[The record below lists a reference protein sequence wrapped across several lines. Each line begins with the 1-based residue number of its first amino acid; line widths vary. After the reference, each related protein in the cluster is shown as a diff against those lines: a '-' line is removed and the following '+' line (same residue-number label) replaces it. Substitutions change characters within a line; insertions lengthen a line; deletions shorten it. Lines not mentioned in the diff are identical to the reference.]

1 MRKYLLLSLLFLLS
15 ISSAFAQVTTTSS
28 VSGTIVDE
36 KGQTLPGVTIVATHT
51 PTGTN
56 YSTVTRAD
64 GRYNIAN
71 MRVGGPYV
79 IKFSF
84 VGYNTYSEQN
94 VTLTLGQDFKL
105 SVKLEPNNMQLAEVK
120 ITATQNKVINS
131 SRTGAQE
138 IVTRSQIDRLPT
150 INRSIYDYTK
160 LTPSANGRSFGGRN
174 DSYNNLT
181 VDGALFNNSFGLS
194 STLGGQT
201 NSQPISLDAIEQ
213 IQVAVNPFD
222 VTLGRFAGTGIN
234 TVTKSGTNEFKG
246 TVYLY
251 KRTTGLQGT
260 HVGQG
265 IDVAKAP
272 IDYNQR
278 GLSLGGPIIK
288 NKLFFFVSGEQ
299 EREKDP
305 GTTYTALRPGQ
316 TPGGTVSQ
324 VSDTALLHLQNFL
337 LTKYGYNAG
346 PFEGYQLRT
355 QSDKITT
362 KLDWN
367 INDKNTLSVKYFYL
381 KSLRDVYPSNSGA
394 PFGNRQPGA
403 ATLPFF
409 SSFYTINNNFNIV
422 IGELNTRFSSSVANK
437 LTVGYQALRDFRS
450 SPGSTAFPLVDI
462 QSSSKDM
469 TAFGYEP
476 FTANNLLNTDIY
488 QLSDNVTI
496 YKGKHEINIGTSNE
510 LDHFKN
516 GFAPNY
522 NGAYIFSSLA
532 DFYNS
537 ANNGATTAN
546 QYSYRYSALP
556 DGSFP
561 FAKISAIT
569 VGLFVQDKW
578 QLNDRFKL
586 TYGLRADVPFYSVA
600 TQANPNALALA
611 FRDGVHLD
619 VSQFPKTRIQLSPR
633 AGFNYDV
640 NGDGS
645 TQVRGGL
652 GIFTGPTPYVWI
664 SNQASN
670 NGVQFGSYTIQPGK
684 AGILPTDPRLA
695 FNPDPNHNRP
705 TAGSAAANTQY
716 NLAVVD
722 PNFKNPKNFRADVAV
737 DQKLPWGIIGT
748 LEFMYSKDINGVY
761 MKNVALPSTGTPL
774 AGPDNR
780 LVYNASTLYPAIT
793 DPVTK
798 QNLNTAANPNISDAE
813 LMANTSKGYTY
824 NITAELQKTV
834 REFSF
839 TLAYTHSD
847 SRSVNDGGSI
857 AQSIWSQRPVS
868 GDPNSDV
875 TSYSNFYLPN
885 RIIGSISYRKEY
897 AKHLATS
904 VGLTYEAANA
914 GVASY
919 TYAGDLN
926 NDGVRGNDLI
936 YIPRTQS
943 DIVLVPD
950 NLNPAKG
957 PVDTRT
963 ADQIWQQLNDYI
975 NQDPYLSKHR
985 GQYAQRNGLLLPFFN
1000 QVNLNITQDIFVGT
1014 GKVKNT
1020 LQVEFN
1026 IINLGNLLDRNWGDY
1041 KYVNSTQFLSY
1052 KGQVAAGA
1060 DAGKPSFSF
1069 PYFNASNATPLTQT
1083 FGEGTSIAS
1092 RWQAQFG
1099 IRYIFN

>member
-1 MRKYLLLSLLFLLS
+1 MRKYLLLFIFSLSMFN
-15 ISSAFAQVTTTSS
+15 IVYGQVTTTSS
-28 VSGTIVDE
+28 MSGTVVDE
-36 KGQTLPGVTIVATHT
+36 KGQTLPGVTILAIHT

-56 YSTVTRAD
+56 YSTVSRPD
-64 GRYNIAN
+64 GRYNLAN
-71 MRVGGPYV
+71 LRVGGPYI

-84 VGYNTYSEQN
+84 LGYNPYTEPN
-94 VTLTLGQDFKL
+94 VMLTLGQDFKL
-105 SVKLEPNNMQLAEVK
+105 SVKLDPSNTQLQEVRV
-120 ITATQNKVINS
+120 TGTQNKVINN

-160 LTPSANGRSFGGRN
+160 LTPSANGQSFGGRN
-174 DSYNNLT
+174 NSFNSLT
-181 VDGALFNNSFGLS
+181 VDGALFNNSFGLA

-201 NSQPISLDAIEQ
+201 NSQPISLDAIDQ

-246 TVYLY
+246 TAYYY
-251 KRTTGLQGT
+251 KRTTGLQGS
-260 HVGQG
+260 HVGEG

-278 GLSLGGPIIK
+278 GLSLGGPLVK
-288 NKLFFFVSGEQ
+288 NKLFFFISGEQ
-299 EREKDP
+299 ERENDP

-316 TPGGTVSQ
+316 TAGGTVSQ
-324 VSDTALLHLQNFL
+324 ASFNQLDSLRTFL
-337 LTKYGYNAG
+337 KTKYGYDAG
-346 PFEGYQLRT
+346 AFEDYQLRT

-362 KLDWN
+362 KIDWN

-394 PFGNRQPGA
+394 PGGNRQPGTT
-403 ATLPFF
+403 TLPFF
-409 SSFYTINNNFNIV
+409 SSFYTINNNFNIL

-437 LTVGYQALRDFRS
+437 LTIGYQALRDFRT
-450 SPGSTAFPLVDI
+450 SPGGGAFPLVDI
-462 QSSSKDM
+462 QSGTSTSKDL

-476 FTANNLLNTDIY
+476 FTANNVLNTDIY

-496 YKGKHEINIGTSNE
+496 YKGKHEFNLGTSNE
-510 LDHFKN
+510 IDHFKN

-522 NGAYIFSSLA
+522 NGAYVFSSLA

-561 FAKISAIT
+561 FARISAIT
-569 VGLFVQDKW
+569 VGLFAQDKW
-578 QLNDRFKL
+578 QLTDRFKL

-600 TQANPNALALA
+600 SQANPNALALT

-633 AGFNYDV
+633 IGFNYDV
-640 NGDGS
+640 NGDGN

-670 NGVQFGSYTIQPGK
+670 NGVQFGSYTLQPGK
-684 AGILPTDPRLA
+684 AGILQSDPRLA
-695 FNPDPNHNRP
+695 FNPDPNANRP
-705 TAGSAAANTQY
+705 QAGSAAANTQY

-722 PNFKNPKNFRADVAV
+722 QNFKNPKNFRGDIAL

-748 LEFMYSKDINGVY
+748 LEFMYSKDINAVY
-761 MKNVALPSTGTPL
+761 MENVALPSTGTAL
-774 AGPDNR
+774 AGPDSR
-780 LVYNASTLYPAIT
+780 LVYSGTTLFPAIT
-793 DPVTK
+793 DPVTR

-813 LMANTSKGYTY
+813 LMVNTSKGYTY
-824 NITAELQKTV
+824 DATIELQKTAK
-834 REFSF
+834 EFSF
-839 TLAYTHSD
+839 TLAYTHAD

-875 TSYSNFYLPN
+875 TSYSGFYEPN
-885 RIIGSISYRKEY
+885 RIIASVSYRKEY
-897 AKHLATS
+897 AKNLATS
-904 VGLTYEAANA
+904 IGLTYEAANS

-919 TYAGDLN
+919 TYSGDLN

-936 YIPRTQS
+936 FIPKTQS
-943 DIVLVPD
+943 DIVLVP
-950 NLNPAKG
+950 NGNT
-957 PVDTRT
+957 DTRT
-963 ADQIWQQLNDYI
+963 PDELWNQLNAYI

-1000 QVNLNITQDIFVGT
+1000 QINLNITQDIFVST
-1014 GKVKNT
+1014 GKVRNT
-1020 LQVEFN
+1020 LQLEFN
-1026 IINLGNLLDRNWGDY
+1026 IINLGNMLNRNWGDY
-1041 KYVNSTQFLSY
+1041 KFVNSTQFLSFQ
-1052 KGQVAAGA
+1052 KIAPAG
-1060 DAGKPSFSF
+1060 DPNAGKPEFSF
-1069 PYFNASNATPLTQT
+1069 PYFNAATKAPLTQT

-1099 IRYIFN
+1099 LRYIFN

>member
-1 MRKYLLLSLLFLLS
+1 M
-15 ISSAFAQVTTTSS
+15 
-28 VSGTIVDE
+28 SGTVVDE
-36 KGQTLPGVTIVATHT
+36 KGQTLPGVTVLAIHT

-56 YSTVTRAD
+56 YSTVSRPD
-64 GRYNIAN
+64 GRYNLAN
-71 MRVGGPYV
+71 LRVGGPYI

-84 VGYNTYSEQN
+84 LGYNPYTEPN
-94 VTLTLGQDFKL
+94 VMLTLGQDFKL
-105 SVKLEPNNMQLAEVK
+105 SVKLDPSNTQLQEVRV
-120 ITATQNKVINS
+120 TGTQNKVINN

-160 LTPSANGRSFGGRN
+160 LTPSANGQSFGGRN
-174 DSYNNLT
+174 NSFNSLT
-181 VDGALFNNSFGLS
+181 VDGALFNNSFGLA

-201 NSQPISLDAIEQ
+201 NSQPISLDAIDQ

-246 TVYLY
+246 TAYYY
-251 KRTTGLQGT
+251 KRTTGLQGS
-260 HVGQG
+260 HVGEG

-278 GLSLGGPIIK
+278 GLSLGGPLVK
-288 NKLFFFVSGEQ
+288 NKLFFFISGEQ
-299 EREKDP
+299 ERENDP

-316 TPGGTVSQ
+316 TAGGTVSQ
-324 VSDTALLHLQNFL
+324 ASFNQLDSLRTFL
-337 LTKYGYNAG
+337 KTKYGYDAG
-346 PFEGYQLRT
+346 AFEDYQLRT

-362 KLDWN
+362 KIDWN

-394 PFGNRQPGA
+394 PGGNRQPGTT
-403 ATLPFF
+403 TLPFF
-409 SSFYTINNNFNIV
+409 SSFYTINNNFNIL

-437 LTVGYQALRDFRS
+437 LTIGYQALRDFRT
-450 SPGSTAFPLVDI
+450 SPGGGAFPLVDI
-462 QSSSKDM
+462 QSGTSTSKDL

-476 FTANNLLNTDIY
+476 FTANNVLNTDIY

-496 YKGKHEINIGTSNE
+496 YKGKHEFNLGTSNE
-510 LDHFKN
+510 IDHFKN

-522 NGAYIFSSLA
+522 NGAYVFSSLA

-561 FAKISAIT
+561 FARISAIT
-569 VGLFVQDKW
+569 VGLFAQDKW
-578 QLNDRFKL
+578 QLTDRFKL

-600 TQANPNALALA
+600 SQVNPNALALT

-633 AGFNYDV
+633 IGFNYDV
-640 NGDGS
+640 NGDGN

-670 NGVQFGSYTIQPGK
+670 NGVQFGSYTLQPGK
-684 AGILPTDPRLA
+684 AGILQSDPRLA
-695 FNPDPNHNRP
+695 FNPDPNANRP
-705 TAGSAAANTQY
+705 QAGSAAANTQY

-722 PNFKNPKNFRADVAV
+722 QNFKNPKNFRGDIAL

-748 LEFMYSKDINGVY
+748 LEFMYSKDINAVY
-761 MKNVALPSTGTPL
+761 MENVALPSTGTAL
-774 AGPDNR
+774 AGPDSR
-780 LVYNASTLYPAIT
+780 LVYSGTTLFPAIT
-793 DPVTK
+793 DPVTR

-813 LMANTSKGYTY
+813 LMVNTSKGYTY
-824 NITAELQKTV
+824 DATIELQKTAK
-834 REFSF
+834 EFSF
-839 TLAYTHSD
+839 TLAYTHAD

-875 TSYSNFYLPN
+875 TSYSGFYEPN
-885 RIIGSISYRKEY
+885 RIIASVSYRKEY
-897 AKHLATS
+897 AKNLATS
-904 VGLTYEAANA
+904 IGLTYEAANS

-919 TYAGDLN
+919 TYSGDLN

-936 YIPRTQS
+936 FIPKTQS
-943 DIVLVPD
+943 DIVLVP
-950 NLNPAKG
+950 NGNT
-957 PVDTRT
+957 DTRT
-963 ADQIWQQLNDYI
+963 PDELWNQLNAYI

-1000 QVNLNITQDIFVGT
+1000 QINLNITQDIFVST
-1014 GKVKNT
+1014 GKVRNT
-1020 LQVEFN
+1020 LQLEFN
-1026 IINLGNLLDRNWGDY
+1026 IINLGNMLNRNWGDY
-1041 KYVNSTQFLSY
+1041 KFVNSTQFLSFQ
-1052 KGQVAAGA
+1052 KIAPAG
-1060 DAGKPSFSF
+1060 DPNAGKPEFSF
-1069 PYFNASNATPLTQT
+1069 PYFNAATKAPLTQT

-1099 IRYIFN
+1099 LRYIFN